1 MHGIN
6 IIDTE
11 DVGNNEVLF
20 VRMNSSTRVK
30 RVWQSR
36 NNIAKLADELKSR
49 WRRIN
54 RISGKFY

>member
-36 NNIAKLADELKSR
+36 NNIAKLVDELKSR